1 MTMPP
6 LDPTQGMT
14 GTVETPIDARTRRR
28 RLFGALRIL
37 WSEPKAR
44 FGLILLG
51 LFILVAVF
59 AHLIAPYDPTD
70 SSFPSR
76 QDGSLD
82 HWLGTTAAGEDVLS
96 QLIVG
101 TQVSVLV
108 GLVAGGL
115 ATAIAVIVGLSW
127 GYLRSAVGD
136 VVAFIVNLFLVVPGL
151 PLMLIIAAYLQNGGL
166 TVIILVVVITGWATG
181 ARVMRAQTQTL
192 RSRDFVTAA
201 QFSGDRAGRI
211 VFREI
216 MPNMTSLIVSS
227 FVAAAV
233 GAISGEASLAFL
245 GLGDPSTVSWGTMI
259 FWAQNGQVLL
269 TGQWIQVFA
278 PGLAL
283 ALLAV
288 SLIFINF
295 GVDAVSNPRL
305 RRIRAPRNRAAR
317 T

>member
-1 MTMPP
+1 
-6 LDPTQGMT
+6 
-14 GTVETPIDARTRRR
+14 
-28 RLFGALRIL
+28 
-37 WSEPKAR
+37 
-44 FGLILLG
+44 
-51 LFILVAVF
+51 
-59 AHLIAPYDPTD
+59 
-70 SSFPSR
+70 
-76 QDGSLD
+76 
-82 HWLGTTAAGEDVLS
+82 
-96 QLIVG
+96 
-101 TQVSVLV
+101 
-108 GLVAGGL
+108 
-115 ATAIAVIVGLSW
+115 LSW

-136 VVAFIVNLFLVVPGL
+136 VIAFIVNLFLVVPGL

-166 TVIILVVVITGWATG
+166 AVIILVVVITGWASG

-201 QFSGDRAGRI
+201 RFSGDRAGRI

-233 GAISGEASLAFL
+233 AAISGEASLAFL

-269 TGQWIQVFA
+269 TGQWVQVFA

-305 RRIRAPRNRAAR
+305 RRIKAAR